1 MVIHW
6 FSIVLDIA
14 HNYSSFV
21 FKMGRVL
28 LFLNWAKPGLFFVYF
43 RSFHNTMTNIA
54 QI

>member
-28 LFLNWAKPGLFFVYF
+28 LFLNWAKPGLFLFIFVLF
-43 RSFHNTMTNIA
+43 TI
-54 QI
+54 Q